1 MSPRWLSVDD
11 VDADVLESEKRIATE
26 KTREELAAKGKPEAV
41 IEKIMPKIV
50 EGRLNAFYEESVLL
64 EQAFVKDPSKK
75 VKDLFKEV
83 DGKALSFARIEVG
96 KGEEEDAE

>member
-1 MSPRWLSVDD
+1 M
-11 VDADVLESEKRIATE
+11 
-26 KTREELAAKGKPEAV
+26 
-41 IEKIMPKIV
+41 
-50 EGRLNAFYEESVLL
+50 LL

-96 KGEEEDAE
+96 KGGEEDAE